1 VNRQLFKCG
10 CFIFLFAVTIIMTSK
25 ISYAADDIKNINLKE
40 LNTLLDGNKGK
51 GVVQSRN

>member
-1 VNRQLFKCG
+1 
-10 CFIFLFAVTIIMTSK
+10 MTSK